1 MKLILLRSSGKA
13 VTLRLSRARLAAFGC
28 LSSALV
34 SLPFLMGLSGVDLGL
49 GALSGRLD
57 PALVS
62 EWESQIS
69 EQQTELKSLESMAA
83 AESQAVGRQLAAMQ
97 ARLLRMEA
105 LGSRVAEVASLDEG
119 EFTFDDTPATGGPDT
134 SVRPLAG
141 FELRDALADLS
152 ISLKRRES
160 ELEALESV
168 LLDREYDASTEVAG
182 RPVARGWISSS
193 FGQRVDP
200 FSGGTAWHAGIDFTA
215 RPGTEVRAAA
225 GGIVIFAAYRAD
237 YGNTIEIN
245 HGDGYVTRYAHQK
258 ELKVAT
264 GDAVKRGQA
273 IGTVGSTGRA
283 SGPHL
288 HFEVLKNGRQ
298 VDPRRYIA
306 GSL

>member
-1 MKLILLRSSGKA
+1 MKLILLRQSGHA
-13 VTLRLSRARLAAFGC
+13 VTVRLSRPRLAALGV
-28 LSSALV
+28 LGLALA
-34 SLPFLMGLSGVDLGL
+34 SLPVLAAVHLLTNP
-49 GALSGRLD
+49 LD
-57 PALVS
+57 RTYIAD
-62 EWESQIS
+62 WRDRIA
-69 EQQTELKSLESMAA
+69 EQQTELKSLESVAA
-83 AESQAVGRQLAAMQ
+83 AESQAVGRQLAGMQ
-97 ARLLRMEA
+97 ARLMRMEA
-105 LGSRVAEVASLDEG
+105 LGARVAEVASLDEG
-119 EFTFDDTPATGGPDT
+119 EFTFDETPATGGPDG

-141 FELRDALADLS
+141 FELKDALAELS

-160 ELEALESV
+160 ELEVLESL
-168 LLDREYDASTEVAG
+168 LLDREYDTSTEVVG
-182 RPVARGWISSS
+182 RPVARGWVSSP

-200 FSGGTAWHAGIDFTA
+200 FSGGTAWHSGLDFTA

-225 GGIVIFAAYRAD
+225 AGIVIFAAYRAD

-264 GDAVKRGQA
+264 GDVVKRGQG

-288 HFEVLKNGRQ
+288 HFEVLKNGRH

-306 GSL
+306 GNL

>member
-1 MKLILLRSSGKA
+1 MKLILLRQSGHA
-13 VTLRLSRARLAAFGC
+13 VTVRLSRPRLAALGV
-28 LSSALV
+28 LGLALA
-34 SLPFLMGLSGVDLGL
+34 SLPVLAAVHLLTNP
-49 GALSGRLD
+49 LD
-57 PALVS
+57 RTYIAD
-62 EWESQIS
+62 WRDRIA
-69 EQQTELKSLESMAA
+69 EQQTELKSLESVAA
-83 AESQAVGRQLAAMQ
+83 AESQAVGRQLAGMQ
-97 ARLLRMEA
+97 ARLMRMEA
-105 LGSRVAEVASLDEG
+105 LGARVAEVASLDEG
-119 EFTFDDTPATGGPDT
+119 EFTFDETPATGGPDG

-141 FELRDALADLS
+141 FELKDALAELS

-160 ELEALESV
+160 ELEVLESL
-168 LLDREYDASTEVAG
+168 LLDREYDTSTEVVG
-182 RPVARGWISSS
+182 RPVASGWVSSP

-200 FSGGTAWHAGIDFTA
+200 FSGGTAWHSGLDFTA

-225 GGIVIFAAYRAD
+225 AGIVIFAAYRAD

-264 GDAVKRGQA
+264 GDVVKRGQG

-288 HFEVLKNGRQ
+288 HFEVLKNGRH

-306 GSL
+306 GNL